1 MTTRVDPD
9 ANVVANVYDDGAGD
23 GFGASAMNG
32 LIWFISDVDQGRI
45 TAVDATTG
53 EHVRD
58 LTVGSP
64 IRHLTAGFGSLWV
77 SPIGRPAVL
86 RVDPRRATSPRRS
99 C

>member
-1 MTTRVDPD
+1 MTTRVDAD

-45 TAVDATTG
+45 TAVDAATG

-58 LTVGSP
+58 LTVGVP

-86 RVDPRRATSPRRS
+86 RVDSEDRRCLR
-99 C
+99 